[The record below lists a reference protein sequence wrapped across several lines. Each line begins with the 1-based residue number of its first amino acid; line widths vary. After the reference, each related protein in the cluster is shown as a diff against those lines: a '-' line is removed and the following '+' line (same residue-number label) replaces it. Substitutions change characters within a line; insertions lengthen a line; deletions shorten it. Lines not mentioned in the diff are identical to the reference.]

1 MAHDSHA
8 VTHAR
13 TLPADL
19 SAPAFVEGWK
29 SRAVIVTVVF
39 LVLTVI
45 LAFLG
50 QSQDGLG
57 WEHFMRAWVLGLMMT
72 FGWTVGGL
80 ALLMVQYC
88 SGGKWGLLL
97 RRPLEA
103 MSRCLPVVVMYWA
116 VPAVSIYIGGIGRK
130 LYLWSQFPTEAD
142 TASALKAGLI
152 TEMQAHCIDFKR
164 GMLNPNMF
172 MIISVMCFAIWFFYQ
187 RRLNKMSMVRDSQ
200 GPETTPYWIKKFENL
215 SGPGIVVYALSMTA
229 AVIYWVMSMDVTW
242 FSSVYGLL
250 FLVGQGYSVLALG
263 IIVSLSLSKAEP
275 FKTILRMTEQHD
287 LGKLTF
293 AFVMLNIYLAFG
305 QFLIIWSGNLPE
317 EIPWYLDRIR
327 GHWGIIITLDFIF
340 HWLIPFSMLLSR
352 DIKRNKKRLIRVCQW
367 MIFAKAFDLFWLIE
381 PNFKDA
387 ARNLHFS
394 WGILEYATL
403 PVAMSAFWIAYFCI
417 QLQRRPLVQVNDPHT
432 AEILEPE
439 HAHA

>member
-1 MAHDSHA
+1 MAHDSHTA
-8 VTHAR
+8 THAKA
-13 TLPADL
+13 LPADL
-19 SAPAFVEGWK
+19 SAPAFVDGWRN
-29 SRAVIVTVVF
+29 RAVIIGVVF
-39 LVLTVI
+39 AVI
-45 LAFLG
+45 AAGLAFA
-50 QSQDGLG
+50 DGSID
-57 WEHFMRAWVLGLMMT
+57 HVVRAWVLGLLLT
-72 FGWTVGGL
+72 FGWSVGGL

-103 MSRCLPVVVMYWA
+103 MSRSLPIVFVYWVA
-116 VPAVSIYIGGIGRK
+116 TVFFLKR
-130 LYLWSQFPTEAD
+130 LYLWAVYTNPTS
-142 TASALKAGLI
+142 TAAALKDGLI
-152 TEMQAHCIDFKR
+152 TEIQAHCLDFKR
-164 GMLNPNMF
+164 GMLNPVTY
-172 MIISVMCFAIWFFYQ
+172 IGVLLICFAIWFFYMY
-187 RRLNKMSMVRDSQ
+187 RLTSLGKLRDSQ
-200 GPETTPYWIKKFENL
+200 SPDTIPYWIKKFENI
-215 SGPGIVVYALSMTA
+215 SGPGIVIYALTMSA

-263 IIVSLSLSKAEP
+263 IIVSIALSKAEP
-275 FKTILRMTEQHD
+275 FKTILRQTEQHD
-287 LGKLTF
+287 LGKMTF
-293 AFVMLNIYLAFG
+293 AFVMLNIYLGFS

-340 HWLIPFSMLLSR
+340 HWLIPFSLLLSR
-352 DIKRNKKRLIRVCQW
+352 DIKRNKKRLTRVCQW

-394 WGILEYATL
+394 WGILEYVAV
-403 PVAMSAFWIAYFCI
+403 PVAMVSFWIAFFCI
-417 QLQRRPLVQVNDPHT
+417 RLKSRPLVQTNDPHV

>member
-1 MAHDSHA
+1 MAHESHA
-8 VTHAR
+8 K

-19 SAPAFVEGWK
+19 SAPAFVDGWK
-29 SRAVIVTVVF
+29 TRALMVGAIFSVVAA
-39 LVLTVI
+39 L
-45 LAFLG
+45 LAFA
-50 QSQDGLG
+50 DGSTDHLL
-57 WEHFMRAWVLGLMMT
+57 RAWVLGMVLT
-72 FGWTVGGL
+72 FGWSVGGL

-103 MSRCLPVVVMYWA
+103 MSRSLPVVFVYWL
-116 VPAVSIYIGGIGRK
+116 VVVIFRK
-130 LYLWSQFPTEAD
+130 RLFLWAQYASDSD
-142 TASALKAGLI
+142 TAAALKAGLI
-152 TEMQAHCIDFKR
+152 NEIQKHCLDFKR
-164 GMLNPNMF
+164 PMLNPETF
-172 MIISVMCFAIWFFYQ
+172 MLVGVLCFAIWTFYTW
-187 RRLNKMSMVRDSQ
+187 RLTSLALKRDTQ
-200 GPETTPYWIKKFENL
+200 GPETTPFWIKKLENI
-215 SGPGIVVYALSMTA
+215 SGPGIVVYSLTMTA
-229 AVIYWVMSMDVTW
+229 AVIYWVMSMDPTW
-242 FSSVYGLL
+242 YSSVYGLL
-250 FLVGQGYSVLALG
+250 FLVGQGYSVLAFG
-263 IIVSLSLSKAEP
+263 IIVSISLSKAEP
-275 FKTILRMTEQHD
+275 FKTILRQTEQHD

-340 HWLIPFSMLLSR
+340 HWLIPFTMLLSR
-352 DIKRNKKRLIRVCQW
+352 DIKRNKKRLVRVCQW

-394 WGILEYATL
+394 WGILEYVAV
-403 PVAMSAFWIAYFCI
+403 PVAMVSFWVAFFCTR
-417 QLQRRPLVQVNDPHT
+417 LKARPLVQINDPHL

-439 HAHA
+439 HAQA